1 MENKHTTLIANPTR
15 RGWFEIVDEFG
26 DHVADYRKGE
36 LEVNKD
42 YPLTSE
48 MQRELMFLLLTLEE

>member
-1 MENKHTTLIANPTR
+1 MQNNNFHANRTRNGWYEILDEN
-15 RGWFEIVDEFG
+15 DEK
-26 DHVADYRKGE
+26 VADYRKGE

>member
-1 MENKHTTLIANPTR
+1 MQNNNFYANRTR
-15 RGWFEIVDEFG
+15 NGWYEILDDNDEK
-26 DHVADYRKGE
+26 VADYRKGE

-48 MQRELMFLLLTLEE
+48 MQRELMFLILNLD